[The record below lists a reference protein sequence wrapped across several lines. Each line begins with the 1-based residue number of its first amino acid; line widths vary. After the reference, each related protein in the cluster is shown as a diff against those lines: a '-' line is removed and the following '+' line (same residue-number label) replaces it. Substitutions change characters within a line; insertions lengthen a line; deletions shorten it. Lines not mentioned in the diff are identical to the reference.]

1 MRDAS
6 DRGPQNSD
14 QVTDMAT
21 PVMRSLGEILANASE
36 VKVREIV
43 GEISVKVAEI
53 THDSSQVVDNSIFCC
68 VVGEQQDGHNF
79 AEAAKKL
86 GAVALLVQR
95 RLDIDLTQ
103 IVVDDVRSSMGFI
116 AAEIFGR
123 PSKRLNVVGVTGT
136 NGKTTTA
143 HFLASIL
150 NQHGWSTTVF
160 GTLSG
165 TRTTPESTDLQR
177 SFAAEASGGRQ
188 AVVMEVSSHAMTLRR
203 VEGTN
208 FCVTIFTN
216 LGQDHLDFH
225 KTTEEYFAAKARL
238 FSGQFT
244 GVCVVN
250 RDDVHGSLLIDS
262 LAAESGIVC
271 ATFGAVD
278 ATQVETSVGK
288 LGFKWRGE
296 KIQVSCGGQFNLMN
310 ALAAATA
317 AAELGVAP
325 RDIAK
330 GLAAASAVP
339 GRFESI
345 DAGQKFGVIVDYAHT
360 PEALQNVLT
369 AARQLIAK
377 DRRVVVVF
385 GCGGERDHSKRPKMG
400 SVATKFADVVYV
412 TSDNP
417 RREDAQEI
425 IDQILSGVGESRTV
439 QVEVDRRR
447 AIAAAFS
454 DAKPGDIVV
463 IAGKGH
469 EATQTIGDEELK
481 FSDADVSRE
490 LLRFAS

>member
-1 MRDAS
+1 MPDAS
-6 DRGPQNSD
+6 APDPQNSD
-14 QVTDMAT
+14 RVTEMTASS
-21 PVMRSLGEILANASE
+21 MRPLSDILANAPE
-36 VKVREIV
+36 VKVLETV
-43 GEISVKVAEI
+43 GHLSVGVVDI
-53 THDSSQVVDNSIFCC
+53 THDSSRVVDDSIFCC

-95 RLDIDLTQ
+95 RLEIDLTQ

-116 AAEIFGR
+116 AAEMFGR
-123 PSKRLNVVGVTGT
+123 PSKKLKVVGVTGT
-136 NGKTTTA
+136 NGKTTTS

-177 SFAAEASGGRQ
+177 SFVTELTNGRQ

-203 VEGTN
+203 VEGTS
-208 FCVTIFTN
+208 FSATIFTN

-238 FSGQFT
+238 FSPQFT
-244 GVCVVN
+244 EVCVVN
-250 RDDVHGSLLIDS
+250 RDDVHGSLLVDS
-262 LAAESGIVC
+262 LGAEPRIAC
-271 ATFGAVD
+271 TTFGADD
-278 ATQVETSVGK
+278 ATQVAASANK
-288 LGFKWRGE
+288 LSFHWRGE
-296 KIQVSCGGQFNLMN
+296 EIQVSCGGRFNLMN

-317 AAELGVAP
+317 AAELGVAH
-325 RDIAK
+325 RDIAR
-330 GLAAASAVP
+330 GLAAAGAVP

-345 DAGQKFGVIVDYAHT
+345 EAGQEFGVIVDYAHT
-360 PEALQNVLT
+360 PEALQNVLS
-369 AARQLIAK
+369 AARELISRN
-377 DRRVVVVF
+377 RRVIVVF
-385 GCGGERDHSKRPKMG
+385 GCGGERDHSKRSKMG
-400 SVATKFADVVYV
+400 AVATNFADVVYV

-417 RREDAQEI
+417 RNEDARSI
-425 IDQILSGVGESRTV
+425 IDQILAGVGEARDL

-447 AIAAAFS
+447 AIATAFS
-454 DAKPGDIVV
+454 HAKPGDIVV

-469 EATQTIGDEELK
+469 ETTQTIGDKDEK

-490 LLRFAS
+490 LLRAAL